1 MIKTEHVFAGR
12 GAFYPVMPDVHW
24 VRRVVEAGAR
34 VVQLRLKDADDAVV
48 AHQITDCLD
57 VCARHSAQLIV
68 NDYWQA
74 AIDCGA
80 DYVHLGQEDLA
91 AADLA
96 AIKSAGLRLGLST
109 HSKEEL
115 AIALDADPD
124 YVALGPVYET
134 ILKKMVWDPQGLDR
148 VTEWANAID
157 VPLIGI
163 GGINLDRATG
173 VFDAG
178 ADSIAVVT
186 DVVTATDPDAQLA
199 KWVAWADLV
208 SRR

>member
-1 MIKTEHVFAGR
+1 MIKTEDVFAGR

-57 VCARHSAQLIV
+57 VCARHGAQLIV